1 MPSSFAPRSRA
12 GRSAPGG
19 DGDDGAPSSLTAQ
32 EREVLRIE
40 SQAWKYTS
48 AKERAMRERAGL
60 SPTDYY
66 LLLRELVQDDRARRE
81 FPALLSRLA
90 ERMERARTRYVL
102 GRNTASGPAG
112 GASPWDDQASRT
124 PALDEEGP

>member
-1 MPSSFAPRSRA
+1 MPSSFAPRPRA
-12 GRSAPGG
+12 DGPEDGG
-19 DGDDGAPSSLTAQ
+19 DGEGPRPSGLTAQ

-40 SQAWKYTS
+40 SQAWKYAS

-90 ERMERARTRYVL
+90 ERMDRAASRYGL
-102 GRNTASGPAG
+102 GRRAAAPQTG
-112 GASPWDDQASRT
+112 GARPWDETPGRT
-124 PALDEEGP
+124 PAWDEEGQ